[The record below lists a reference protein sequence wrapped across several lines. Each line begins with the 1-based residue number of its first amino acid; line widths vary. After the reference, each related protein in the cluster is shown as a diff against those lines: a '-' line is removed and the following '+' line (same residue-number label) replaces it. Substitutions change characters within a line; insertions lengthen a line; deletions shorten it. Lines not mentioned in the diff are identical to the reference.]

1 MHAQDTHDSRH
12 TGDVESNRRKFLR
25 DSVMLGAGVIAAA
38 SSRGEAQAQA
48 AAPAAAAAA
57 ASAAPAA
64 GAKPAAL
71 TYADVMTKAREVLYP
86 VCRVCP
92 ECNGVACAG
101 EVPGLGGIGS
111 GAAFRNNYN
120 SLQRI
125 QLKMRTVHGVTRP
138 ETSIDLFGHMIAF
151 PAVGAPTGGT
161 TYNMGNKM
169 GEEAYIEAVIG
180 GCAAAGTVGSVADG
194 IGDPVE
200 VYERR
205 LAKLSELGFKAIAS
219 VKPRTQEEIIA
230 RMKKAEA
237 AGAIAISM
245 DIDSAGRA
253 ARALPG
259 QTVEP
264 KDLAKLREL
273 VKATQLPFIVK
284 GVMTAEEAVMAMRA
298 GAAGIVVSNHG
309 GRVLDH
315 TPGTAEVLPAIADK
329 VKGKVFIFVDGTVKY
344 GHDVLKYVALGADA
358 VMVGRHIVRGA
369 HGGGKQGVALLMNRM
384 RQELVDAMVLTG
396 CASAKAIAR
405 GAVV

>member
-1 MHAQDTHDSRH
+1 MHTHD
-12 TGDVESNRRKFLR
+12 TPEFKYPVDVEKRRKFLR
-25 DSVMLGAGVIAAA
+25 ESITLGAGVIAAA
-38 SSRGEAQAQA
+38 SLGTEARAQA
-48 AAPAAAAAA
+48 AAATPVPPAAN
-57 ASAAPAA
+57 AAPAA
-64 GAKPAAL
+64 KPAGL

-111 GAAFRNNYN
+111 GTAFRNNYTA
-120 SLQRI
+120 LERV
-125 QLKMRTVHGVTRP
+125 QLKMRTVHTVTKP
-138 ETSIDLFGHMIAF
+138 DPAIDLFGHTIAF

-161 TYNMGNKM
+161 TYNMGKKM
-169 GEEAYIEAVIG
+169 TEDAYVEAVIG

-194 IGDPVE
+194 IGDAVE

-205 LAKLSELGFKAIAS
+205 LAKLQELGIKAIAS

-273 VKATQLPFIVK
+273 VKATSLPFIVK
-284 GVMTAEEAVMAMRA
+284 GIMTVEEALMAMRA
-298 GAAGIVVSNHG
+298 GAAAIVVSNHG

-315 TPGTAEVLPAIADK
+315 TPGSAVVLPAIADK
-329 VKGKVFIFVDGTVKY
+329 VKGKIFIFADGTVKY

-369 HGGGKQGVALLMNRM
+369 HGGGKPGVTLLMNRM

-396 CASAKAIAR
+396 CANVKAITR
-405 GAVV
+405 GVVV

>member
-1 MHAQDTHDSRH
+1 MHTQQSPELKYAV
-12 TGDVESNRRKFLR
+12 DVENKRRQFLR
-25 DSVMLGAGVIAAA
+25 DSMKFGAGVIAVAT
-38 SSRGEAQAQA
+38 SLGGEAHAQGTA
-48 AAPAAAAAA
+48 AVSAAPVANAAPAT
-57 ASAAPAA
+57 
-64 GAKPAAL
+64 KPGAL

-120 SLQRI
+120 ALQRV
-125 QLKMRTVHGVTRP
+125 QLKMRTVHTVTKP
-138 ETSIDLFGHMIAF
+138 ETSIDFFGHTIAF

-161 TYNMGNKM
+161 TYNMGKKM
-169 GEEAYIEAVIG
+169 TEDAYVEAVIG
-180 GCAAAGTVGSVADG
+180 GCAAAGTLGSVADG
-194 IGDPVE
+194 IGDPVD

-205 LAKLSELGFKAIAS
+205 LAKLTELGFNAIAS

-264 KDLAKLREL
+264 KDIAKLREL
-273 VKATQLPFIVK
+273 VKATKLPFIVK
-284 GVMTAEEAVMAMRA
+284 GIMTVEEAVMAMRA
-298 GAAGIVVSNHG
+298 GAAAVVVSNHG

-315 TPGTAEVLPAIADK
+315 TPGSAEVLPAIADK
-329 VKGKVFIFVDGTVKY
+329 LKGKVFIFVDGTVKY

-369 HGGGKQGVALLMNRM
+369 HGGGREGVALLMNRM

-396 CASAKAIAR
+396 CANVKAITR
-405 GAVV
+405 SIVV

>member
-1 MHAQDTHDSRH
+1 MQTRRTHATPDAPDGTTD
-12 TGDVESNRRKFLR
+12 RRSFLR
-25 DSVMLGAGVIAAA
+25 SSMLLGSGVLAA
-38 SSRGEAQAQA
+38 SALGSGTVLAQQAPSAPA
-48 AAPAAAAAA
+48 AAPAA
-57 ASAAPAA
+57 
-64 GAKPAAL
+64 KPPAL
-71 TYADVMTKAREVLYP
+71 TYAQVMNKARELMYP
-86 VCRVCP
+86 ICRVCP
-92 ECNGVACAG
+92 ECDGIACAG
-101 EVPGLGGIGS
+101 EVPGMGGIGS
-111 GAAFRNNYN
+111 GNSFKNNFRA
-120 SLQRI
+120 LQRV
-125 QLKMRTVHGVTRP
+125 QLKLRTAHAVSKP
-138 ETSIDLFGHMIAF
+138 DPSIMLFGHKIAL

-161 TYNMGNKM
+161 TYNMGAKM
-169 GEEAYIEAVIG
+169 TEDGYVEAVIG

-200 VYERR
+200 TYERR
-205 LAKLSELGFKAIAS
+205 LKKLTELGLKAIAS

-264 KDLAKLREL
+264 KDVAKLREL
-273 VKATQLPFIVK
+273 VKATKLPFIVK
-284 GVMTAEEAVMAMRA
+284 GLMTVDEALQAVEA
-298 GAAGIVVSNHG
+298 GAAAIVVSNHG

-315 TPGTAEVLPAIADK
+315 TPGTAEALPAVAEK

-369 HGGGKQGVALLMNRM
+369 HGGGRQGVALVMSRM

-396 CASAKAIAR
+396 CADAKSIGR
-405 GAVV
+405 HILV